1 MKEHIKWVDCVKV
14 EACILVV
21 MGHFY
26 QSMVVSGIL
35 PDNTIYNWFINT
47 IYCFHVQLFFI
58 CSGFLYQKYSKVNNM
73 STWIKNIKKK
83 LLSLGIPY
91 LIFTTATW
99 MLKHVFSGAV
109 NNGLQTG
116 LAETIFLKP
125 TAPYWYL
132 YALFFIFLITPT
144 FSNTKIAVC
153 YLIGA
158 IIGKFFFLSGG
169 GRYGIYALS
178 VVLQDEVWFVSGMV
192 LCIFS
197 VNVSNKAKKGVAVG
211 IVFLA
216 MSGLLLRGEVPNLTS
231 SFLLGV
237 LACASVILM
246 TKAYQDNLAES
257 CVFKFMSK
265 YTMPVFLMHT
275 ICAAPTR
282 SILFKIGITSAWI
295 HIPIGLAVSFGGP
308 ILVAIVLKKMKYA
321 EFILYPGKFVRF

>member
-1 MKEHIKWVDCVKV
+1 M
-14 EACILVV
+14 
-21 MGHFY
+21 
-26 QSMVVSGIL
+26 
-35 PDNTIYNWFINT
+35 
-47 IYCFHVQLFFI
+47 
-58 CSGFLYQKYSKVNNM
+58 
-73 STWIKNIKKK
+73 
-83 LLSLGIPY
+83 LLLGNSSSL
-91 LIFTTATW
+91 A
-99 MLKHVFSGAV
+99 
-109 NNGLQTG
+109 
-116 LAETIFLKP
+116 
-125 TAPYWYL
+125 
-132 YALFFIFLITPT
+132 
-144 FSNTKIAVC
+144 
-153 YLIGA
+153 
-158 IIGKFFFLSGG
+158 G

-246 TKAYQDNLAES
+246 TKAYQDNLAEN

>member
-21 MGHFY
+21 IGHFY

-158 IIGKFFFLSGG
+158 IIGKFFFLDKGK
-169 GRYGIYALS
+169 RMNTK
-178 VVLQDEVWFVSGMV
+178 MV
-192 LCIFS
+192 KRTFI
-197 VNVSNKAKKGVAVG
+197 
-211 IVFLA
+211 I
-216 MSGLLLRGEVPNLTS
+216 
-231 SFLLGV
+231 LLGQSFFSWDCHHIV
-237 LACASVILM
+237 YWLVTPPLTGWKSNAVRLLPTAKNSR
-246 TKAYQDNLAES
+246 
-257 CVFKFMSK
+257 
-265 YTMPVFLMHT
+265 T
-275 ICAAPTR
+275 I
-282 SILFKIGITSAWI
+282 
-295 HIPIGLAVSFGGP
+295 
-308 ILVAIVLKKMKYA
+308 
-321 EFILYPGKFVRF
+321 

>member
-21 MGHFY
+21 IGHFY

-158 IIGKFFFLSGG
+158 IIGKLFFLSGG
-169 GRYGIYALS
+169 G
-178 VVLQDEVWFVSGMV
+178 DTEFTHCP
-192 LCIFS
+192 LCCKMRF
-197 VNVSNKAKKGVAVG
+197 
-211 IVFLA
+211 
-216 MSGLLLRGEVPNLTS
+216 GL
-231 SFLLGV
+231 
-237 LACASVILM
+237 
-246 TKAYQDNLAES
+246 
-257 CVFKFMSK
+257 
-265 YTMPVFLMHT
+265 
-275 ICAAPTR
+275 
-282 SILFKIGITSAWI
+282 
-295 HIPIGLAVSFGGP
+295 
-308 ILVAIVLKKMKYA
+308 
-321 EFILYPGKFVRF
+321 

>member
-1 MKEHIKWVDCVKV
+1 MKERIKWVDCVKV

-21 MGHFY
+21 IGHFY

-73 STWIKNIKKK
+73 STWIKNINKK

-144 FSNTKIAVC
+144 FSNTKIAVY
-153 YLIGA
+153 YLLGA
-158 IIGKFFFLSGG
+158 VIGKCFFIFGG

-178 VVLQDEVWFVSGMV
+178 VVLQNEVWFVSGMV

-246 TKAYQDNLAES
+246 TKAYQDNLAEN

-265 YTMPVFLMHT
+265 YTLPVFLMHT

>member
-1 MKEHIKWVDCVKV
+1 MNPTVDWLLFTDDRTKFNYPPNVKV
-14 EACILVV
+14 TYCTFEDIKNKAQACFDFPIVLNRPYKLCDYKAAYGDIFKNELTGYDYWGMCDLDLVWGNIREFLTDEILEKYDRIGNQ
-21 MGHFY
+21 GHSTLFKNNPDVNLRY
-26 QSMVVSGIL
+26 KKCIDGLLNYREVYTSEKSFCFDESGL
-35 PDNTIYNWFINT
+35 DAIYN
-47 IYCFHVQLFFI
+47 
-58 CSGFLYQKYSKVNNM
+58 
-73 STWIKNIKKK
+73 
-83 LLSLGIPY
+83 
-91 LIFTTATW
+91 A
-99 MLKHVFSGAV
+99 
-109 NNGLQTG
+109 
-116 LAETIFLKP
+116 
-125 TAPYWYL
+125 
-132 YALFFIFLITPT
+132 
-144 FSNTKIAVC
+144 
-153 YLIGA
+153 
-158 IIGKFFFLSGG
+158 
-169 GRYGIYALS
+169 YGIYALS

-246 TKAYQDNLAES
+246 TKAYQDNLAEN

>member
-21 MGHFY
+21 IGHFY

-169 GRYGIYALS
+169 RYGIYALS

-246 TKAYQDNLAES
+246 TKAYQDNLAEN

>member
-21 MGHFY
+21 IGHFY

-216 MSGLLLRGEVPNLTS
+216 MSGLLLRGEVPNSTS

-246 TKAYQDNLAES
+246 TKAYQDNLAEN

-275 ICAAPTR
+275 ICAAYTVN
-282 SILFKIGITSAWI
+282 S
-295 HIPIGLAVSFGGP
+295 
-308 ILVAIVLKKMKYA
+308 
-321 EFILYPGKFVRF
+321 